1 MIDHGSA
8 PVRHGALADT
18 LQRVNSLVRLR
29 RDELTAAYG
38 HDA

>member
-18 LQRVNSLVRLR
+18 LQRVR